1 MDDIEQLS
9 DALNRIANA
18 IGRVASGGQA
28 GPEGLEMLAMAIAG
42 EGTRHPLGEAIEN
55 AASTIAE
62 AINGLAEQ
70 VESLAASVG
79 DLGSS
84 DDASEG

>member
-28 GPEGLEMLAMAIAG
+28 GPEGLEGLGVAIAG
-42 EGTRHPLGEAIEN
+42 EGMRRPLGEAIE
-55 AASTIAE
+55 AAAATIAE

-70 VESLAASVG
+70 VESLASSVS

-84 DDASEG
+84 DDAEG